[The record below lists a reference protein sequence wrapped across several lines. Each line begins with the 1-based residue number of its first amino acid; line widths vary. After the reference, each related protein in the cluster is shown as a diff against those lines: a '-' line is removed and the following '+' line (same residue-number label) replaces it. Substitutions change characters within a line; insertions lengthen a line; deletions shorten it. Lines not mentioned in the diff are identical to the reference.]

1 MLGFPVLVVIIR
13 YLLIWRIA
21 KSCYPTTDGISVFE
35 CVARSVYFF
44 CLCKRFTMT
53 YRVADDDLPVK
64 KKKEMQQVAS
74 LLQEKEGKRWPK
86 RFLIID

>member
-53 YRVADDDLPVK
+53 YRVADDDMPVK
-64 KKKEMQQVAS
+64 KKKKCS
-74 LLQEKEGKRWPK
+74 KLLRCCRRKKENDGPN
-86 RFLIID
+86 DS

>member
-35 CVARSVYFF
+35 CVARAAYFF

-64 KKKEMQQVAS
+64 KKRKCSKLLRCCRKKKENDGPNDS
-74 LLQEKEGKRWPK
+74 
-86 RFLIID
+86 